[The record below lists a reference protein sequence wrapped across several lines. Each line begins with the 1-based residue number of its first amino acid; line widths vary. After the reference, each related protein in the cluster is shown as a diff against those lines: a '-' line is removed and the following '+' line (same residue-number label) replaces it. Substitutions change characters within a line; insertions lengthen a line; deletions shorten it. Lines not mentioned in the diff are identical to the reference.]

1 MVKKPKK
8 PSTKIQ
14 VKDLDTKKNPKGGD
28 EPPLEEV
35 TFTFKKIE
43 VQNTTAKSAAISSWE
58 KPQS

>member
-1 MVKKPKK
+1 VR
-8 PSTKIQ
+8 
-14 VKDLDTKKNPKGGD
+14 DLDTKKNPKGGD

>member
-35 TFTFKKIE
+35 AFTYKEIQ
-43 VQNTTAKSAAISSWE
+43 VGHTTAKTTNLSSWD
-58 KPQS
+58 KPSN